1 MPPKFNPRTVSYSG
15 LTVYDECSMLYKLQ
29 RIDRVIPAMSDTNAT
44 RIGTFCHTSLEHYY
58 GDETG
63 TVQSPYDELTRA
75 GGIWDQ
81 ELESCQLQMLRPKL
95 QAYAHHTTALYERA
109 SASYKG
115 KDAIRKKD
123 GAVSAAPHMTKAWT
137 DYARQHGLNQLSDQ
151 IDQVAAKVAPE
162 RWEGLSLSQVYAESL
177 GIMYPYRHPADID
190 AVVAIELPVSEIQFQ
205 GADEEN
211 QPLYDELGQPVPTS
225 RVRGPHPMWVDDKGQ
240 TAVLNVLYPFY
251 LPALD
256 ENGRLIP
263 DGQGDYVRREDLLF
277 TGYIDLVARNE
288 KGELLIIDHKTN
300 AGEVPSRSKISRHEQ
315 MLVYGFMVT
324 LLGGE
329 QPAYVG
335 MNHLRSGKLVL
346 AEFSMAKAEVA
357 VERLLSI
364 VSGIEKKVFVR
375 QNPDGYHSRC
385 VVKPFR
391 EGEPPRLCPGLP
403 HCHPEVAELYNKM
416 PG

>member
-1 MPPKFNPRTVSYSG
+1 MTTIPVSKTVSYSG

-29 RIDRVIPAMSDTNAT
+29 RVDRVLQPMADTEAT
-44 RIGTFCHTSLEHYY
+44 RIGQFCHTSLEVYY

-63 TVQSPYDELTRA
+63 SVESPYAELTRP

-81 ELESCQLQMLRPKL
+81 ELATHQLQMLAPKL

-109 SASYKG
+109 SASYRG

-123 GAVSAAPHMTKAWT
+123 GSVSAAPHMTKGWT
-137 DYARQHGLNQLSDQ
+137 EYARQHGLPQLADA
-151 IDQVAAKVAPE
+151 INHTAARVAPE
-162 RWEGLSLSQVYAESL
+162 RWGSVSLAQVYAESL

-190 AVVAIELPVSEIQFQ
+190 SVVAIELPISEVQYQ
-205 GADEEN
+205 GADEAN
-211 QPLYDELGQPVPTS
+211 RPLYDELGQPVPTS
-225 RVRGPHPMWVDDKGQ
+225 RVRGPHAMYLDDQ
-240 TAVLNVLYPFY
+240 QRPVVLHVLYPFY
-251 LPALD
+251 LPVLGPD
-256 ENGRLIP
+256 GRLVK
-263 DGQGDYVRREDLLF
+263 DEAGDYARRDDLLF
-277 TGYIDLVARNE
+277 TGYIDLVARND
-288 KGELLIIDHKTN
+288 KGQLLIIDHKTN
-300 AGEVPSRSKISRHEQ
+300 SGEVPSKSKISRHEQ

-329 QPAYVG
+329 MPAYVG

-346 AEFSMAKAEVA
+346 AEFSMAKAEIA
-357 VERLLSI
+357 MERLLSI
-364 VSGIEKKVFVR
+364 VAGIEKRVFVR

-391 EGEPPRLCPGLP
+391 EGDPPRLCAGLP
-403 HCHPEVAELYNKM
+403 FCHPEVAQHFNKM